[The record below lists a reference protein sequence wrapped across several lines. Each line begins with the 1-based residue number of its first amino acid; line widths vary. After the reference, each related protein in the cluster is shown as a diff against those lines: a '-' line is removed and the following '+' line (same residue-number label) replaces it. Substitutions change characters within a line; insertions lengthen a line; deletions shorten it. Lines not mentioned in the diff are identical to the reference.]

1 MFKQLPRR
9 LHYFLFA
16 FCFPASLWAAEIE
29 LFVLAGQSNMLGY
42 GGNAK
47 HYPSSQSRQ
56 DDQIGFYWVAPGI
69 SSSKGQWTKLQAQG
83 GIFAL
88 GHFGIEVAFARG
100 LIQNGLRPFIFKY
113 SLGSTSLAND
123 WLGPGEH
130 GMYDEMVAELRK
142 AIALQQSAGNKV
154 TIKSLIWIQGESDA
168 ETKEMA
174 GKYRSRLKQLIHDF
188 RMNVANNPKL
198 PVVLGVDEQHPWV
211 KNHPVVVESQKQIAA
226 SDSCEVFTSMIGLP
240 KMDASHL
247 TPQGLEQ
254 HGKLVL
260 EAYLGLRKKCN

>member
-9 LHYFLFA
+9 HFCFLIA
-16 FCFPASLWAAEIE
+16 ICFPAYLWAAEIE

-47 HYPSSQSRQ
+47 YYPTAQSRN
-56 DDQIGFYWVAPGI
+56 DEQIKFYWVAPGI
-69 SSSKGQWTKLQAQG
+69 SSSKGKWTSLQAQG
-83 GIFAL
+83 GIYPP
-88 GHFGIEVAFARG
+88 GHFGIEVTFARG
-100 LIQNGLRPFIFKY
+100 LVQNGIHPFIFKY
-113 SLGSTSLAND
+113 SLGSTSIAKH

-142 AIALQQSAGNKV
+142 AIALQQSAGNRV

-174 GKYRSRLKQLIHDF
+174 DNYRSRLKQLINDF
-188 RMNVANNPKL
+188 RRNVANNQKL

-211 KNHPVVVESQKQIAA
+211 RNNPLVVQTQKQIAA
-226 SDSCEVFTSMIGLP
+226 ADTCEIFTSMIGLP
-240 KMDASHL
+240 KIDTSHL

-254 HGKLVL
+254 HGKLIL

>member
-1 MFKQLPRR
+1 
-9 LHYFLFA
+9 
-16 FCFPASLWAAEIE
+16 
-29 LFVLAGQSNMLGY
+29 MLGY

-47 HYPSSQSRQ
+47 YYPSSQSSH
-56 DDQIGFYWVAPGI
+56 DGQIRLYWVAPGI
-69 SSSKGQWTKLQAQG
+69 SSSGGKWTSLQAQG
-83 GIFAL
+83 GIFPS

-100 LIQNGLRPFIFKY
+100 LVQNGIHPYIFKY
-113 SLGSTSLAND
+113 SLGSTSLAKH
-123 WLGPGEH
+123 WLGPGEN

-142 AIALQQSAGNKV
+142 AIALQQSAGNRV
-154 TIKSLIWIQGESDA
+154 TVKSLIWIQGESDA

-174 GKYRSRLKQLIHDF
+174 DKYRSRLKRLIYDF
-188 RMNVANNPKL
+188 RTNVAHNQRL

-211 KNHPVVVESQKQIAA
+211 RNNPVVVRSQKQIVA
-226 SDSCEVFTSMIGLP
+226 SDTCEVFTSMIGLP
-240 KMDASHL
+240 KIDASHL